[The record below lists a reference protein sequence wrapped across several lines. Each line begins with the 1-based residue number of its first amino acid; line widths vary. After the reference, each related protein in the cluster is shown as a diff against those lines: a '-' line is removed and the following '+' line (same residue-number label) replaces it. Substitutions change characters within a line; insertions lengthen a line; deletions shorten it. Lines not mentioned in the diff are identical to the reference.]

1 MFKEA
6 PQVKQMVNVVLDDGH
21 PFAGSYPCIVKE
33 ITAKALVLIAPVDKG
48 EAVPINV
55 GDEIT
60 VNYWLGTKLYTFRSE
75 VVAVNQEYQ
84 QTITVAWPRKK
95 EHLQRRNF
103 LRVQAEIPVAF
114 ALVGGDDIYHAS
126 TLNISG
132 GGVLVKSPI
141 QLKVNDE
148 LDIQLTIPGKGVID
162 TVGRVVRCEES
173 KDSGRQFFLVGIDFT
188 VINERDRE
196 RIIGYVF
203 ERERYLNKRRL
214 L

>member
-55 GDEIT
+55 GDKIT
-60 VNYWLGTKLYTFRSE
+60 VNYLSGTKLCTFKSE
-75 VVAVNQEYQ
+75 VIAVNKEYQ

-103 LRVQAEIPVAF
+103 LRVQAEIPVTF
-114 ALVGGDDIYHAS
+114 ALVGGDGIYHAKS
-126 TLNISG
+126 LDISG
-132 GGVLVKSPI
+132 GGVLIKSPI
-141 QLKVNDE
+141 QLKINDQ

-214 L
+214 F